1 MSLRLPAGVVIIRDA
16 NNGANIIGHLEKP
29 ACARIGVSIV
39 SYIFSESKV
48 KGIAQ
53 RYTNCPLSII
63 VVNGNYI
70 EQLKIRQ
77 AIKNEQGEIT
87 PNPRLEF
94 LSIAGV
100 RNAIP
105 QNKERKWKLT
115 NEPSELSKQSLPIP
129 RRHRRIIL
137 VAMQQIFS
145 MERYIGKPRNR
156 KPTFIAVDWIS
167 DIGRMVV
174 ENDRNNIAPLR
185 EILAT

>member
-1 MSLRLPAGVVIIRDA
+1 MSLRLLAGVVIIRDA
-16 NNGANIIGHLEKP
+16 NNGANIICHLEKP

-105 QNKERKWKLT
+105 QNKERKW
-115 NEPSELSKQSLPIP
+115 
-129 RRHRRIIL
+129 
-137 VAMQQIFS
+137 
-145 MERYIGKPRNR
+145 
-156 KPTFIAVDWIS
+156 
-167 DIGRMVV
+167 
-174 ENDRNNIAPLR
+174 
-185 EILAT
+185 

>member
-77 AIKNEQGEIT
+77 AIKNEQGEIA

-105 QNKERKWKLT
+105 QNKERKWKLA

-137 VAMQQIFS
+137 VAVQQIFS

-174 ENDRNNIAPLR
+174 ENDSNNIAPLR